1 MSRRSA
7 FTLIELLIVVA
18 IIAILA
24 AIAVPNFLE
33 AQTRARVS
41 RAHNDLRSIALAM
54 ESYRVD
60 NNTYPAHFNMS
71 PLEVNL
77 SPHST
82 STNMDNRLLT
92 TPISYISEY
101 PVDVFRVIAGQAANK
116 YRLYAVTYAACTPS
130 ETYPAGYKPDYS
142 TFPKIAWM
150 TWSLG
155 PDTLTN
161 TGGYFS
167 EQAVIRNEALA
178 MPRIGIDKDGNV
190 INAGTSGY
198 YGMRYDSTNGTT
210 SWGDI
215 YRFDGEAKTR
225 AN

>member
-1 MSRRSA
+1 MKRHG

-33 AQTRARVS
+33 AQTRSRVS
-41 RAHNDLRSIALAM
+41 RAHNDLRTIALGM
-54 ESYRVD
+54 ESYRID
-60 NNTYPAHFNMS
+60 NNSYPAHYNVS
-71 PLEVNL
+71 PLPL
-77 SPHST
+77 DPHST

-92 TPISYISEY
+92 TPISYVSTFPADI
-101 PVDVFRVIAGQAANK
+101 FRIMAGQAANK
-116 YRLYAVTYAACTPS
+116 YRIYAVTYSVTTPS
-130 ETYPAGYKPDYS
+130 STYPSGYARDYS
-142 TFPKIAWM
+142 NFPKIAWM

-167 EQAVIRNEALA
+167 ERAVINNEALA
-178 MPRIGIDKDGNV
+178 MPRIGIDKDGVV
-190 INAGTSGY
+190 INPGTSGY
-198 YGMRYDSTNGTT
+198 FGMRYDATNGTL

-215 YRFDGEAKTR
+215 YRFEGEAKIR
-225 AN
+225 DN